1 MSVDNTPIIISA
13 PAGGLGRHL
22 AALVDYAVN
31 TQVELLDLTSPTVAE
46 EQGKITVRYSSDS
59 PTEIAKTYPDARII
73 QVTTTANDAVQMSY
87 NYLVIEQWRNWGSI
101 ADVHY
106 IQEIENLIGESDVSL
121 ADTFN
126 DAQFIDNTFVQL
138 LIGRVAQSKTIQ
150 EIAPDPRA
158 NLTVEFN
165 KICCPANTAKN
176 ADIRPL
182 VDFLDEIDR
191 AVEVPQLWYTFIR
204 SLHHAKRNI
213 LNTAN
218 WS

>member
-1 MSVDNTPIIISA
+1 MSVDTTPIIISA

-31 TQVELLDLTSPTVAE
+31 TQVESLDLTSPAVAE
-46 EQGKITVRYSSDS
+46 EQGKITVIYSSDS
-59 PTEIAKTYPDARII
+59 PTEIAQTYPDARIV
-73 QVTTTANDAVQMSY
+73 QVTTTADDAVQMSY
-87 NYLVIEQWRNWGSI
+87 NHLVIEQWRATRTI

-106 IQEIENLIGESDVSL
+106 VQEIEDFVGESNVSL
-121 ADTFN
+121 VDVFS
-126 DAQFIDNTFVQL
+126 DAQFIDNAFVQL
-138 LIGRVAQSKTIQ
+138 LIERVARSKTIQ
-150 EIAPDPRA
+150 EIASDPRA

-176 ADIRPL
+176 ADIQPL
-182 VDFLDEIDR
+182 VDFLGEIDR
-191 AVEVPQLWYTFIR
+191 SVEVPQLWYTFIR